1 MTEVFTKIKDNP
13 IFKSDPDKVVRNFI
27 LPQYKRT
34 MVEVLDDFIAV
45 KFYSSPARDRTVK
58 MHRLSL
64 YARWQVNQGPRQ
76 CRRNNI
82 RRG

>member
-1 MTEVFTKIKDNP
+1 MTEVFAKIKDNP

-45 KFYSSPARDRTVK
+45 KFFIAR
-58 MHRLSL
+58 
-64 YARWQVNQGPRQ
+64 
-76 CRRNNI
+76 
-82 RRG
+82 